1 MKIALSGK
9 GGVGKTTLTALLARQ
24 AAARG
29 HPVLV
34 IDADPNPNLHL
45 ALGLPAAPPA
55 LVGMKELIEER
66 LGSLEG
72 FFRLNPRVDDIPERF
87 SYEDRGVRLL
97 VMGSIAQGGGGCAC
111 PQSAFLRNLLQH
123 VMLERSEWV
132 FMDCEAGL
140 EHLGRATSRGAD
152 ALLIV
157 VEPSQSSLETARRI
171 QQLAADIALTRI
183 LVVGN
188 KVRDAEERE
197 LIEQGMSGLKVVAC
211 LPESAA
217 LRQASRRGLPVQ
229 DPDLLAAVGG
239 ILDTIEANAATTTT
253 A

>member
-24 AAARG
+24 AATRG

-45 ALGLPAAPPA
+45 ALGFPSAPPA
-55 LVGMKELIEER
+55 LVGMKDLIEER

-72 FFRLNPRVDDIPERF
+72 FFRLNPRVDDIPDRF
-87 SYEDRGVRLL
+87 SFEDHGVRLL
-97 VMGSIAQGGGGCAC
+97 VMGGIGQGGGGCAC
-111 PQSAFLRNLLQH
+111 PQSAFLRGLLQH
-123 VMLERSEWV
+123 VMLERSDWV

-157 VEPSQSSLETARRI
+157 AEPSQSSIETAKRI
-171 QQLAADIALTRI
+171 QQLAKDIGLSR
-183 LVVGN
+183 LFVVGN
-188 KVRDAEERE
+188 KVRDADERE
-197 LIEQGMSGLKVVAC
+197 LIEKGMSDLKVLAC
-211 LPESAA
+211 LPESVA
-217 LRQASRRGLPVQ
+217 LRQASRRGMPVQ
-229 DPDLLAAVGG
+229 DPELLAAVGG
-239 ILDTIEANAATTTT
+239 ILEAIEVGSGQ
-253 A
+253 

>member
-45 ALGLPAAPPA
+45 ALGFPSAPPA
-55 LVGMKELIEER
+55 LVGMKDLIEER

-72 FFRLNPRVDDIPERF
+72 FFRLNPRVDDIPDRF
-87 SYEDRGVRLL
+87 SFEDHGVRLL
-97 VMGSIAQGGGGCAC
+97 VMGSISQGGGGCAC

-123 VMLERSEWV
+123 VMLERSDWV

-157 VEPSQSSLETARRI
+157 VEPSQSSLETAHRI
-171 QQLAADIALTRI
+171 QQLAADIGLSR
-183 LVVGN
+183 LFVVGN

-197 LIEQGMSGLKVVAC
+197 LIEQGMTGLKVLAC
-211 LPESAA
+211 LPESLA
-217 LRQASRRGLPVQ
+217 LRQASRRGMRGARSRSP
-229 DPDLLAAVGG
+229 GG
-239 ILDTIEANAATTTT
+239 GRQHPGCNRGEIVSR
-253 A
+253 